1 MLPGRGFTEGVGV
14 EPRRELVLW
23 GTEIAVYAF
32 MHPHACGR
40 RPKEHRRVETAGP
53 EPELTGQPGPAGG
66 TQAALRRS
74 STEEFGAVDLKAFVM
89 VLSSVVE
96 CGPAKVLPSALL
108 LLFVSTLPG
117 GRQGS
122 RRKGA
127 RTLIDSV
134 LRSGQ
139 PGIRTCA
146 SGGTSVPLTVG
157 RAPV

>member
-53 EPELTGQPGPAGG
+53 EPELTGQPEPAGG

-74 STEEFGAVDLKAFVM
+74 STEEFGAVDVKAFVM

-96 CGPAKVLPSALL
+96 CGP
-108 LLFVSTLPG
+108 
-117 GRQGS
+117 
-122 RRKGA
+122 
-127 RTLIDSV
+127 
-134 LRSGQ
+134 
-139 PGIRTCA
+139 
-146 SGGTSVPLTVG
+146 
-157 RAPV
+157 